1 MPTIKSTTQNP
12 LRAINDNNN
21 NNIINTTREGYGE
34 SVVPFSLRFIAALIP
49 FYVGV
54 IMESEK
60 RLDHLLAVC
69 ERHLRK
75 ESNTQQATT
84 TTTKPILSSLPNSQ
98 SNNYN
103 NNNYFNTTIYRSIT
117 K

>member
-1 MPTIKSTTQNP
+1 MIKSNSSRAQDHLQNSIIITTP
-12 LRAINDNNN
+12 
-21 NNIINTTREGYGE
+21 TMMVKSYGE
-34 SVVPFSLRFIAALIP
+34 SIVPFSLRFIAALIP

-75 ESNTQQATT
+75 
-84 TTTKPILSSLPNSQ
+84 
-98 SNNYN
+98 
-103 NNNYFNTTIYRSIT
+103 
-117 K
+117 